1 MSIIDSLKKID
12 FLRRW
17 VKECK
22 TLREYMIDAYSF
34 NKYYMEKCDK
44 NRNYDYHMLM
54 LVHNIEKGMCMP
66 YLRPFGEEKI
76 LMLINMIS
84 AYEIKNQ
91 DKDASVYKMAVSI
104 VFQWKL
110 FYEKHGWSIKSY
122 EIVSTFINNHADIE
136 KLDVGYEIK
145 KFEELKL
152 DAPPSFESVLTT
164 RMSVRDFEYRP
175 LADDDVEYCV
185 RMAQC
190 APTACNRQM
199 IGIVQ
204 VSSRDKCDL
213 ISNTIY
219 GSAGI
224 SKNSVTY
231 FVVTY
236 DINALDYY
244 GERNQGYLN
253 AGLVAMNFANAL
265 HSRGIGSCFLQWAN
279 TAAEDRIVRQ
289 KVGISEHERI
299 AVVIASGYYVR
310 EEKIAK
316 SCRRKVNEVYRK
328 V

>member
-152 DAPPSFESVLTT
+152 DAPLRLSLCLQLECLYVILSIVPW
-164 RMSVRDFEYRP
+164 
-175 LADDDVEYCV
+175 
-185 RMAQC
+185 
-190 APTACNRQM
+190 QM
-199 IGIVQ
+199 MMLNIVSEWRSAHLPPVIG
-204 VSSRDKCDL
+204 R
-213 ISNTIY
+213 
-219 GSAGI
+219 
-224 SKNSVTY
+224 
-231 FVVTY
+231 
-236 DINALDYY
+236 
-244 GERNQGYLN
+244 
-253 AGLVAMNFANAL
+253 
-265 HSRGIGSCFLQWAN
+265 
-279 TAAEDRIVRQ
+279 
-289 KVGISEHERI
+289 
-299 AVVIASGYYVR
+299 
-310 EEKIAK
+310 
-316 SCRRKVNEVYRK
+316 
-328 V
+328 